1 MTTYFTLVDSYT
13 LADDLTFE
21 HSNPDSVWSCFALGR
36 ENARQMRHCISAE
49 MWTRLNLAYLRVQKL
64 SIQEIW
70 DSPESFY
77 EENSDGGRYLCREWP
92 PLPCTATKVGA
103 SYRSAVFIERVQLST
118 SLLLAHL
125 AADTASTGESES
137 DWTSLLRACHAF
149 DAYNRRY
156 SVEVRPRQVMD
167 LLATDS
173 MLPGS
178 LCRSL
183 DMVAAELDAL
193 GLGPDARSSADVMRL
208 AGRMAAL
215 IRYDWPD
222 QEGIRGDPAAG
233 ARARKGAAS
242 SRGFRLF
249 RLPCRKT
256 SEHADPWPPPP
267 VTRSVTSPAICMP
280 RRCGAA

>member
-1 MTTYFTLVDSYT
+1 MLD
-13 LADDLTFE
+13 A
-21 HSNPDSVWSCFALGR
+21 
-36 ENARQMRHCISAE
+36 
-49 MWTRLNLAYLRVQKL
+49 L

-77 EENSDGGRYLCREWP
+77 EETVTEVATFAGVAAATMYRDEGWSFLQIGR
-92 PLPCTATKVGA
+92 
-103 SYRSAVFIERVQLST
+103 FIERVQLST

-183 DMVAAELDAL
+183 DMVAAELAAL

-222 QEGIRGDPAAG
+222 QEEYAEILRQVRGHGRELHHLVASAYFDYPVEDF
-233 ARARKGAAS
+233 RAR
-242 SRGFRLF
+242 
-249 RLPCRKT
+249 
-256 SEHADPWPPPP
+256 
-267 VTRSVTSPAICMP
+267 
-280 RRCGAA
+280 